1 MGILDTAKGY
11 LAARKFKQSTL
22 GQALAL
28 HTQEYFY
35 KGIALSHFSQANKDE
50 LIADFYA
57 KIVAIGQAPNPV
69 VACREMLA
77 EYVLHFAGLATLC
90 LKENEKADQFYAANP
105 YISGTIWHHIERA
118 VENNEEMAQAKWANP
133 DFDAADLVAYANTRS
148 ALMLYYA
155 NGLNMVRMELG
166 DRDPQKDWFRPF
178 VEACMVVEE
187 DRQREKLGLEPLCP
201 GVVRS
206 LPYSLFLNFVVDGVQ
221 HPFFHWVQQWPDR
234 YLAGEGPLNAGA
246 GDDDLN
252 RYAQAAS

>member
-11 LAARKFKQSTL
+11 LAARKFKQSAL

-35 KGIALSHFSQANKDE
+35 KGIALSHFSQASKDN
-50 LIADFYA
+50 LVADFYG
-57 KIVAIGQAPNPV
+57 KIIAIGQAPNPV
-69 VACREMLA
+69 MACREMLT
-77 EYVLHFAGLATLC
+77 EHVLHFAGLATLC

-118 VENNEEMAQAKWANP
+118 VENNQEMAQAKWANP
-133 DFDAADLVAYANTRS
+133 DLDAADLVAYANTRS
-148 ALMLYYA
+148 ALMLYYV

-187 DRQREKLGLEPLCP
+187 DRQRDKLGLEPLCP
-201 GVVRS
+201 GVIRS
-206 LPYSLFLNFVVDGVQ
+206 LPYSLFLNFVVDGIQ
-221 HPFFHWVQQWPDR
+221 HPFFHWVQQWPDH

-246 GDDDLN
+246 GDDDLD
-252 RYAQAAS
+252 

>member
-35 KGIALSHFSQANKDE
+35 EDIALSHFSQVNKDK

-57 KIVAIGQAPNPV
+57 KIVAIGQAPNHV

-118 VENNEEMAQAKWANP
+118 VENMKKWRRP
-133 DFDAADLVAYANTRS
+133 
-148 ALMLYYA
+148 
-155 NGLNMVRMELG
+155 NGPTPTSM
-166 DRDPQKDWFRPF
+166 PPT
-178 VEACMVVEE
+178 
-187 DRQREKLGLEPLCP
+187 
-201 GVVRS
+201 S
-206 LPYSLFLNFVVDGVQ
+206 LPTLTPAL
-221 HPFFHWVQQWPDR
+221 R
-234 YLAGEGPLNAGA
+234 
-246 GDDDLN
+246 
-252 RYAQAAS
+252 

>member
-1 MGILDTAKGY
+1 MGLFVTAKAYWAGY
-11 LAARKFKQSTL
+11 KFKRSTL

-28 HTQEYFY
+28 HTQDFFY
-35 KGIALSHFSQANKDE
+35 NGTALAHFSQANKDK
-50 LIADFYA
+50 LIADLYA
-57 KIVAIGQAPNPV
+57 KVVAIGGSEDPAA
-69 VACREMLA
+69 ACRELLA

-90 LKENEKADQFYAANP
+90 LKEAEKADQFYAANP

-118 VENNEEMAQAKWANP
+118 VENNEEMAQVKWANP

-178 VEACMVVEE
+178 VEAMMVVQE

-201 GVVRS
+201 GEVRS
-206 LPYSLFLNFVVDGVQ
+206 LPYSLFLNFVVNGVP
-221 HPFFHWVQQWPDR
+221 HPFFHWVRQWPDR
-234 YLAGEGPLNAGA
+234 YLAGEGPLKAIGT
-246 GDDDLN
+246 DSDLD
-252 RYAQAAS
+252 RYARDAS